1 MEQLK
6 EPLGKNKKTR
16 KKVNTD
22 QLNLPLENISV
33 SSKFKDEKLVTI
45 EIQKEYDTLEQS
57 WENRVFVKLFV
68 AARTSGLLKKISDR
82 EFKTLIALALY
93 MDKNGNCYPSQ
104 DQIARDLGI
113 SRETANRRIQSLL
126 RFRFDGKP
134 IIKAV
139 RLRNKE
145 GTWEN
150 VHYTILPVAQVK
162 IFEKSAENKSS
173 NNHVTKPS
181 HGPCDDP
188 AIWRNRH
195 TNYNHYLNNNNNVK
209 RNAIKHFKREK
220 RIPGKEYLAQEI
232 SNQLSDDHSL
242 EFYKKI
248 VDLVPEN
255 LIYQTLSEVKDTY
268 LMGKVKKSRAALFN
282 SVIQAKA
289 RENNINLKIN
299 KARKEKT

>member
-6 EPLGKNKKTR
+6 ESLEKNKKIR
-16 KKVNTD
+16 KKLNTG

-104 DQIARDLGI
+104 DQVARDLGI
-113 SRETANRRIQSLL
+113 SRETANRRIKSLL

-134 IIKAV
+134 VIKAV

-150 VHYTILPVAQVK
+150 VRYTILPVAQVK
-162 IFEKSAENKSS
+162 IFEKSADNKPD
-173 NNHVTKPS
+173 NILVTKSS

-188 AIWRNRH
+188 AMWRNRH
-195 TNYNHYLNNNNNVK
+195 TNYNHYLNKNNNNVK
-209 RNAIKHFKREK
+209 ENVILKKGKRSQEK
-220 RIPGKEYLAQEI
+220 ELLAKEI
-232 SNQLSDDHSL
+232 SEQLEDSHSL
-242 EFYKKI
+242 GFYRKI
-248 VDLVPEN
+248 VDTVPEN
-255 LIYQTLSEVKDTY
+255 LIYQALSEVKDTY
-268 LMGKVKKSRAALFN
+268 LMGKVKKSRAALFTT
-282 SVIQAKA
+282 VIQGKA
-289 RENNINLKIN
+289 QEYNINLDIK
-299 KARKEKT
+299 KAGI

>member
-22 QLNLPLENISV
+22 QPNLPLKNISV

-82 EFKTLIALALY
+82 EFKTLIVLALY

-150 VHYTILPVAQVK
+150 VRYTILPVAQVK

-173 NNHVTKPS
+173 NILVTKS
-181 HGPCDDP
+181 SQGPCDDS

-195 TNYNHYLNNNNNVK
+195 TNYNHYLNKNNNVK
-209 RNAIKHFKREK
+209 RNAIKHLKKEK
-220 RIPGKEYLAQEI
+220 RIPEKEYLAQEI
-232 SNQLSDDHSL
+232 SNQLNDDHSL
-242 EFYKKI
+242 KFYRKI

-255 LIYQTLSEVKDTY
+255 LIGFMY
-268 LMGKVKKSRAALFN
+268 
-282 SVIQAKA
+282 
-289 RENNINLKIN
+289 
-299 KARKEKT
+299 